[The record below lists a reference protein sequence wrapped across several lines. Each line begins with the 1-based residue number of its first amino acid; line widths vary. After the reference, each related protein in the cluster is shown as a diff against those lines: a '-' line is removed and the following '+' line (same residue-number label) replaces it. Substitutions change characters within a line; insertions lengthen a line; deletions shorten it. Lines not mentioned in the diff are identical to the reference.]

1 MALTWWFDNLLRVI
15 DGCRRR
21 VGKRVVTRL
30 VLSMYIYSGGL
41 AVPTLLTNSYLM
53 TLQRG
58 VMRMVLGHMS

>member
-41 AVPTLLTNSYLM
+41 AMPIC
-53 TLQRG
+53 
-58 VMRMVLGHMS
+58 